1 MTASC
6 LENLSGEFPPV
17 NSLWWISQ
25 RKPFPS
31 REFQPNFEVPPDML
45 LISVLVTF
53 LHILYVPENHF
64 KSSKNV
70 TKIFEKYLLL
80 ISFLEFYEQS
90 SVQLK
95 YEEPWGKTLMC
106 GVHCYKAE
114 TYMHHHYLKIW
125 F

>member
-1 MTASC
+1 
-6 LENLSGEFPPV
+6 
-17 NSLWWISQ
+17 
-25 RKPFPS
+25 
-31 REFQPNFEVPPDML
+31 ML

-95 YEEPWGKTLMC
+95 DEEP
-106 GVHCYKAE
+106 
-114 TYMHHHYLKIW
+114 
-125 F
+125 